1 MNRANVATALAAAA
15 LSASLLAGS
24 SGRAAP
30 APDMDRPARE
40 AFEALKKRLPTVV
53 AAWTKDTFGERVNE
67 YAYEVKSAR
76 RIGPAEAKLTLTL
89 TYTPGGRRPRV
100 EHVLVIFLRYY
111 DGSWTT
117 TRYEPRL
124 TMNNPA
130 GARDILLL
138 MLAIDESK
146 EK

>member
-1 MNRANVATALAAAA
+1 
-15 LSASLLAGS
+15 
-24 SGRAAP
+24 
-30 APDMDRPARE
+30 MDRPARE

-53 AAWTKDTFGERVNE
+53 AAWTKETFGERTTE
-67 YAYEVKSAR
+67 YACEVRSAR
-76 RIGPAEAKLTLTL
+76 RIGPTEAKLTLTV
-89 TYTPGGRRPRV
+89 TCAPGGKRPARV
-100 EHVLVIFLRYY
+100 AFVLVIFLRYY

-124 TMNNPA
+124 TTNGLE
-130 GARDILLL
+130 GARDVLLL

>member
-1 MNRANVATALAAAA
+1 MNRVNVATALAAVA

-24 SGRAAP
+24 TGRAAP

-40 AFEALKKRLPTVV
+40 AFEALKKRLPTAV
-53 AAWTKDTFGERVNE
+53 AAWTKETFGERTTE
-67 YAYEVKSAR
+67 YACEVRSAR
-76 RIGPAEAKLTLTL
+76 RIGPAEAKLTLTV
-89 TYTPGGRRPRV
+89 TYAPGGKRPRV
-100 EHVLVIFLRYY
+100 DHLHVIFLRYY

-124 TMNNPA
+124 AMNNPA

>member
-1 MNRANVATALAAAA
+1 MKRANVPTALAAVA
-15 LSASLLAGS
+15 LSASLMAGS
-24 SGRAAP
+24 PGRAAL

-40 AFEALKKRLPTVV
+40 AFEALKKRLPAVV
-53 AAWTKDTFGERVNE
+53 AAWNKETFGEE
-67 YAYEVKSAR
+67 ATKYAYEVKSAR
-76 RIGPAEAKLTLTL
+76 RIGPAEAKITLTL
-89 TYTPGGRRPRV
+89 TFAPGGRPPRV
-100 EHVLVIFLRYY
+100 EYVLVIFLRYY

-124 TMNNPA
+124 PMNDAA
-130 GARDILLL
+130 GARDIHLL